1 MMNRIIIKGGEIYP
15 IISDKFC
22 GDIYVEDGRITGI
35 YARGQEIPD
44 FDGAITY
51 DVSGCCVVP
60 GLIDAHTHLGI
71 FEECTGKIGQDNN
84 ETSYPVTPEVRGLD
98 GINPNDIGFTDAL
111 RAGVTTVMSGP
122 GSNNAV
128 GGLNIAM
135 KTYGS
140 IIDKMVIKSPAGLKI
155 AFGENPFTIYGE
167 RNMAP
172 VTRMGVMS
180 LIRAMFMR
188 AQDYKRLKEKGHIKY
203 RDMGMEHVLL
213 ALDGDIP
220 VRAHAHRADD
230 MVSAIRLKDEFNFQ
244 LIIEHGTEAHL
255 IKEYLR
261 EKNVAVAI
269 GPMLTPRVKME
280 LKNRSYDTAV
290 ELARAGVKIA
300 IMTDHP
306 YNSVDQLR
314 IVAILACRQGLPQNI
329 ALQAITI
336 NPASMLR
343 IDDRVGTLELGKDAD
358 IVVLDGPPLDIN
370 SHVKIVF
377 VEGKMAFNG
386 DSDL

>member
-1 MMNRIIIKGGEIYP
+1 MNRIIIKGGEIYP

-51 DVSGCCVVP
+51 DVSGCCVIP

-84 ETSYPVTPEVRGLD
+84 ETSYPVTPEIRGLD

-111 RAGVTTVMSGP
+111 RAGV
-122 GSNNAV
+122 
-128 GGLNIAM
+128 
-135 KTYGS
+135 
-140 IIDKMVIKSPAGLKI
+140 
-155 AFGENPFTIYGE
+155 
-167 RNMAP
+167 R
-172 VTRMGVMS
+172 
-180 LIRAMFMR
+180 
-188 AQDYKRLKEKGHIKY
+188 
-203 RDMGMEHVLL
+203 
-213 ALDGDIP
+213 
-220 VRAHAHRADD
+220 
-230 MVSAIRLKDEFNFQ
+230 
-244 LIIEHGTEAHL
+244 
-255 IKEYLR
+255 
-261 EKNVAVAI
+261 
-269 GPMLTPRVKME
+269 
-280 LKNRSYDTAV
+280 
-290 ELARAGVKIA
+290 IA

-343 IDDRVGTLELGKDAD
+343 IDDRVGTLERGKDAD

-370 SHVKIVF
+370 AHVKMVF
-377 VEGKMAFNG
+377 VEGKLAFNA